1 MTAADWIWD
10 HIEAPFFGPASE
22 RRSLRGVAL
31 RLARYPYAIV
41 RELLRGQINL
51 RAMGL
56 VFATLLS
63 LVPLVALSF
72 SLLKLLG
79 MHRSLEP
86 IVYEFFRPAGAG
98 AAQLSTSVV
107 HFAHRLRT
115 GFVGGI
121 GLALFA
127 WTLIGTLKKA
137 EDSINF
143 VWRVDRPRNL
153 ARRMTGYVALLVIGP
168 ILVAA
173 VIGLT
178 HAALTS
184 EPARVVTQLPLTRR
198 MLQLAFRFAPY
209 AVVTAFFTLLYIFVP
224 NTHVRLRPALIAGLC
239 AGIAWATIGRV
250 FTELVEHS
258 ARLTVVYAGFAV
270 IIAVLMWTYL
280 GWVILLTGAQ
290 LAFYLQYPAYL
301 RLGSSEAALSTAEQ
315 EQLALKVMVLVGEAQ
330 LKGAAHVSIDSVAAT
345 LQLPGLA
352 VARAATAL
360 EQARLLS
367 VQGNGELAL
376 ARDPDQIGTL
386 AILDAARGPPSGRFK
401 LPEVHVPA
409 AEELATRL
417 EEARQKCCGAHSLRE
432 LLE

>member
-1 MTAADWIWD
+1 
-10 HIEAPFFGPASE
+10 
-22 RRSLRGVAL
+22 
-31 RLARYPYAIV
+31 
-41 RELLRGQINL
+41 
-51 RAMGL
+51 
-56 VFATLLS
+56 
-63 LVPLVALSF
+63 
-72 SLLKLLG
+72 
-79 MHRSLEP
+79 
-86 IVYEFFRPAGAG
+86 
-98 AAQLSTSVV
+98 
-107 HFAHRLRT
+107 
-115 GFVGGI
+115 
-121 GLALFA
+121 
-127 WTLIGTLKKA
+127 
-137 EDSINF
+137 
-143 VWRVDRPRNL
+143 
-153 ARRMTGYVALLVIGP
+153 
-168 ILVAA
+168 
-173 VIGLT
+173 
-178 HAALTS
+178 
-184 EPARVVTQLPLTRR
+184 
-198 MLQLAFRFAPY
+198 LQLAFRFAPY

-367 VQGNGELAL
+367 VQG
-376 ARDPDQIGTL
+376 
-386 AILDAARGPPSGRFK
+386 AARGPPSGRFK